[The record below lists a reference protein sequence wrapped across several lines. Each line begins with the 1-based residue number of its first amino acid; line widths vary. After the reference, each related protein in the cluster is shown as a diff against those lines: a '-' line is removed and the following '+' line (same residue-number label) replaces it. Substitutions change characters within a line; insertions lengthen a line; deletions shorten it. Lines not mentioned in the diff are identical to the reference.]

1 MTTPD
6 GVTDIGTNRQ
16 LFVDDYWIAES
27 RGVERRLHSPE
38 RREVAIA
45 GDRPWDTGACCA
57 GFMQDGDRYRV
68 WYRCDHDPSMH
79 LKRSGHDT
87 AYAESADGI
96 HWEKPD
102 LGLFE
107 VNGSTANNLVW
118 MGPGANM
125 VPFRDPNPDVPDDER
140 YKTIVR
146 GNAVVRTL
154 ASPDGIRWRLLQ
166 DEPILTDGPFDSV
179 NIAFWDI
186 WRHEYVAYTRGV
198 AGRGSFKGGVR
209 WIRRTTSKDFREWTP
224 LELIDAG
231 DTPFEHLYTNACV
244 QYERAPGTYLM
255 FPSRFVVD
263 RVPDPDWSYSTGVSD
278 IVFMS
283 SRDGLHFDRSF
294 MEAFIRPG
302 LDRNNW
308 HDRGIYVERGILQ
321 TSPEELSIY
330 GMENSHLDSMRIR
343 RYALRT
349 DGFVSVRAG
358 YAGGEFAT
366 EPFRFARSNLT
377 INFSTSAVGSVR
389 VEMQDSDGYPVPG
402 HTLDNC
408 PPMYGD
414 SIERVV
420 SWNGVTD
427 VSAMAGRPVRLRFV
441 IKDADLYA
449 FKFR

>member
-1 MTTPD
+1 
-6 GVTDIGTNRQ
+6 
-16 LFVDDYWIAES
+16 
-27 RGVERRLHSPE
+27 
-38 RREVAIA
+38 
-45 GDRPWDTGACCA
+45 
-57 GFMQDGDRYRV
+57 MQDGDRYRV

-263 RVPDPDWSYSTGVSD
+263 RVPDPDWAYSTGVSD

-294 MEAFIRPG
+294 MEAFVRPG
-302 LDRNNW
+302 LDKNNW
-308 HDRGIYVERGILQ
+308 HDRGIYMERGILQ

-358 YAGGEFAT
+358 YGGRRVRHAAIPVRAQQPDDQLLDFGGRIGQRRDAGRRRLSGARPHAGQLPAHVRRQHRARGELERRDRRERDGRQAG
-366 EPFRFARSNLT
+366 AA
-377 INFSTSAVGSVR
+377 AVRHQGR
-389 VEMQDSDGYPVPG
+389 
-402 HTLDNC
+402 
-408 PPMYGD
+408 
-414 SIERVV
+414 
-420 SWNGVTD
+420 
-427 VSAMAGRPVRLRFV
+427 RPVRVQVPLAGGARPCRSIAGSARNAPGAALSRCLR
-441 IKDADLYA
+441 IS
-449 FKFR
+449 R